1 MMVTDQERK
10 VKRLLVE
17 SMCLSSVIAGPY
29 SFINESFFKEQTK
42 SAVRHR
48 ETCPVCGKKLVNLYW
63 RKSGWK
69 CRACWEQF
77 EKDAVLKEMGIA
89 VFNADGSRKS
99 DDEFLEA
106 IREFD
111 EKISKE
117 QDKIK

>member
-99 DDEFLEA
+99 DDEILEA
-106 IREFD
+106 I
-111 EKISKE
+111 KE
-117 QDKIK
+117 VCNKE